1 MLNVSERSVASA
13 HAVHEHGDPDLVQ
26 AVESGRV
33 KVSVAAD
40 IASLSRE
47 EQRSILAKVDKREI
61 LEAAAEIRGNRAAAK
76 RAQRVAML
84 ITASNATAPLPDR
97 RFPII
102 LADPPYRYERQW
114 AVSRNIE
121 NHYPTMST
129 EDICALPV
137 ADLATADAMLFLW
150 TPPPLLTDAIAIM
163 EAWGFGY
170 VTNAVWVKDK
180 IGMGVYLR
188 QQHELLLICKRG
200 NCIVPDPSLLS
211 PSVIQAPRR
220 AHSEKPDEAYEL
232 IERMYPDLPKIE
244 LFARNAREGWAVWG
258 NQAPQAGEA
267 A

>member
-1 MLNVSERSVASA
+1 MTWRETEMVKVMLELEFHPLANIFPLMEGEAFAALVADIRDQGLEESVVLFEGKILDGRNRYRACREAGVEYGCETYTGADPLGYVISMNLRRRHLDESQRAMVADKIATMRQGERTDLQPSASLQKVDRASA
-13 HAVHEHGDPDLVQ
+13 AT
-26 AVESGRV
+26 
-33 KVSVAAD
+33 
-40 IASLSRE
+40 
-47 EQRSILAKVDKREI
+47 
-61 LEAAAEIRGNRAAAK
+61 
-76 RAQRVAML
+76 ML
-84 ITASNATAPLPDR
+84 K
-97 RFPII
+97 
-102 LADPPYRYERQW
+102 
-114 AVSRNIE
+114 
-121 NHYPTMST
+121 
-129 EDICALPV
+129 
-137 ADLATADAMLFLW
+137 ATADAMLFLW